1 MLQCT
6 LAEIGPAKLTVRS
19 VFWLRISRHGLN
31 CDDIAVEVADP
42 KLCFYSYCSGSQSA
56 LNGGVCVRSGSVKS
70 ARGAFPRGMYGE

>member
-56 LNGGVCVRSGSVKS
+56 LNGCVCEKWQRQISEGCFSKRDVW
-70 ARGAFPRGMYGE
+70 